1 MNKDYFKLGEEIEKK
16 IYNYDDQG
24 NEYCKTI
31 KGKVFQITNHFVVI
45 DNGFYKEAFKYSE
58 FQPDTPF
65 ETNEAP
71 YDLSLES
78 YSQDIIKECIEKLNK
93 NQKGTVF
100 NLNQLNQVIN
110 LYFEDKDYIVEEDSN
125 IFYIRKK

>member
-45 DNGFYKEAFKYSE
+45 DNGFYKEAFKY
-58 FQPDTPF
+58 
-65 ETNEAP
+65 
-71 YDLSLES
+71 
-78 YSQDIIKECIEKLNK
+78 
-93 NQKGTVF
+93 
-100 NLNQLNQVIN
+100 
-110 LYFEDKDYIVEEDSN
+110 
-125 IFYIRKK
+125 